1 MNGLNNRNAFL
12 RAFLVSPGSGCG
24 HGQFRVRALSL
35 VCRQPPLHCVLI
47 QPFLR
52 AHSRGNMGWY
62 KPALS
67 LNLVVLPLRH
77 RVAVLETVGASF
89 RQLKLQRESNATF
102 KTQPVPD
109 NQLPERNHSKYSLI
123 KQSLPGVLD
132 LLYSQALPDKV
143 IESLTS
149 FKAELSRREAKIS
162 AENKKLW

>member
-1 MNGLNNRNAFL
+1 M
-12 RAFLVSPGSGCG
+12 
-24 HGQFRVRALSL
+24 
-35 VCRQPPLHCVLI
+35 
-47 QPFLR
+47 
-52 AHSRGNMGWY
+52 
-62 KPALS
+62 
-67 LNLVVLPLRH
+67 
-77 RVAVLETVGASF
+77 AVLETVGASF

-109 NQLPERNHSKYSLI
+109 NQFPERNHSKYSLI

>member
-1 MNGLNNRNAFL
+1 M
-12 RAFLVSPGSGCG
+12 VSLGWELCPWFAGNHRFTVSS
-24 HGQFRVRALSL
+24 FSLSSE
-35 VCRQPPLHCVLI
+35 PT
-47 QPFLR
+47 
-52 AHSRGNMGWY
+52 AGETGWY